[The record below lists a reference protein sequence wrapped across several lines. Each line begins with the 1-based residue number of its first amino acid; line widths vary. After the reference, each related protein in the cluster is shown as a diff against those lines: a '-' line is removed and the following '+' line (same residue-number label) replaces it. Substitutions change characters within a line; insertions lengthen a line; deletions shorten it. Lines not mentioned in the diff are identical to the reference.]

1 MPAPPRLTQNQ
12 TGRVMALIQAI
23 PKETAQVEKPVAIP
37 TEVKFEV

>member
-12 TGRVMALIQAI
+12 TGRVMARIQAR
-23 PKETAQVEKPVAIP
+23 PKETAQVATPEAIP